1 MSHRRHQW
9 TRRAVVGMDRPYSC
23 LVCQFTQGVR
33 KQFGDMKQAVVHGI
47 VPYVMQDNRKLE
59 PAR

>member
-1 MSHRRHQW
+1 
-9 TRRAVVGMDRPYSC
+9 MDRPYSC